1 MSFLVRF
8 TPTSLTAAK
17 YDEVLRQLEAAGDF
31 PPDGM
36 QYHVCFGSDQ
46 DLRVSEIWQSREQ
59 FEAFGERLMPDS
71 DRGWHRVL
79 RPSGG
84 ASCPQRRQRL
94 NRSQSAAS

>member
-17 YDEVLRQLEAAGDF
+17 YDEVLRQLEAAGEF

-59 FEAFGERLMPDS
+59 FEAFGERLMPILTAA
-71 DRGWHRVL
+71 GIGF
-79 RPSGG
+79 SGPPEELPVHNVVKG
-84 ASCPQRRQRL
+84 
-94 NRSQSAAS
+94 